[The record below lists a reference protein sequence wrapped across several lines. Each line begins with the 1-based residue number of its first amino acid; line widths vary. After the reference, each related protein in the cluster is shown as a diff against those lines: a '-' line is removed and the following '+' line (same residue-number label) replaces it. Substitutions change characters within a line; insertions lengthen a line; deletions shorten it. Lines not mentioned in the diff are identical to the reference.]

1 MLAIDGTDSFE
12 LDVQV
17 ITDVEP
23 GELVAGVQY
32 GRRVRLDVRLVV
44 REHV

>member
-1 MLAIDGTDSFE
+1 MLAIDDADMFE

-23 GELVAGVQY
+23 GELVAGCNTDDGCASTCASSCVSN
-32 GRRVRLDVRLVV
+32 V
-44 REHV
+44 